1 MNKINPIYIISL
13 VFVLF
18 LFSLSLL
25 SSSKNAL
32 NTIESELKELNKLS
46 LEYKE
51 YKNNWFNKEEIEK
64 RVDRLVKSISFKNEK
79 VLVSQSEN
87 IIKIKIQSKDEKVLE
102 KFLKRVLNEKFILKK
117 LDVKKDSI
125 YLEIGVKV

>member
-25 SSSKNAL
+25 SSSKNTL
-32 NTIESELKELNKLS
+32 NTVESELKELNKLS

-64 RVDRLVKSISFKNEK
+64 RVDRLVKSISFKDEK
-79 VLVSQSEN
+79 ILVSQSEN
-87 IIKIKIQSKDEKVLE
+87 IIKIRIQSKNEEILE

-117 LDVKKDSI
+117 LNVKKDSI